1 MAGHTEQLDT
11 FVTVVKTGSFTAA
24 AEQLGQ
30 ATSVV
35 SRRVK
40 QLEQRLGVALLVRT
54 TRSLRLTS
62 EGEWYYQQAC
72 SILRQLNQADHFL
85 MDRSHKPAG
94 KLRVDSATPFI
105 LHQLVPL
112 VAEFLA
118 LYPEIELT
126 LDSSESFINLIEK
139 RVDVAIRFG
148 ELTDSSLKARK
159 LGAGFRRLLA
169 SPNYLA
175 SFGTPESLADLVK
188 HRCIGFSSIEHL
200 NRWPL
205 RDHDGEL
212 YKITPYL
219 TADSGETVRQLAL
232 HGNGIACLS
241 GFMTQEDIRAG
252 RLVPVLEHLREQVLM
267 PVYAVYYSEGEANP
281 RVRCFIDF
289 LTQKLVL

>member
-24 AEQLGQ
+24 ADQLGQ
-30 ATSVV
+30 ATSVI

-62 EGEWYYQQAC
+62 EGEWYYQQAS
-72 SILRQLNQADHFL
+72 SILRQLAQADHFL

-94 KLRVDSATPFI
+94 KLRIDSATPFI
-105 LHQLVPL
+105 LHQVVPL
-112 VAEFLA
+112 VSEFLA

-169 SPNYLA
+169 SPDYLA
-175 SFGTPESLADLVK
+175 SFGTPDTLADLAK
-188 HRCIGFSSIEHL
+188 HRCIGFSSADNL
-200 NRWPL
+200 NRWPI

-212 YKITPYL
+212 YKITSYL

-252 RLVPVLEHLREQVLM
+252 RLVPVLEHVREQVLM

>member
-24 AEQLGQ
+24 ADQLGQ
-30 ATSVV
+30 ATSVI

-62 EGEWYYQQAC
+62 EGEWYYQQAS
-72 SILRQLNQADHFL
+72 SILRQLAQADHFL

-94 KLRVDSATPFI
+94 KLRIDSATPCI

-112 VAEFLA
+112 VSEFLA

-169 SPNYLA
+169 SPHYLA
-175 SFGTPESLADLVK
+175 SFGTPDTLADLAQ
-188 HRCIGFSSIEHL
+188 HRCIGFSSADNL
-200 NRWPL
+200 NRWPI

-219 TADSGETVRQLAL
+219 SADSGETIRQLAL

-252 RLVPVLEHLREQVLM
+252 RLVPVLEHAREQVLM

>member
-1 MAGHTEQLDT
+1 MSGHTEQLDT

-24 AEQLGQ
+24 ADQLGQ
-30 ATSVV
+30 ATSVI

-72 SILRQLNQADHFL
+72 SILRQLSQADHFL

-94 KLRVDSATPFI
+94 KLRIDSATPFI

-112 VAEFLA
+112 VSEFLA

-169 SPNYLA
+169 SPHYLA
-175 SFGTPESLADLVK
+175 SFGTPETLADLAK
-188 HRCIGFSSIEHL
+188 HRCIAFSSADNL
-200 NRWPL
+200 NKWPV
-205 RDHDGEL
+205 RDKDGEL

-219 TADSGETVRQLAL
+219 SADSGETVRQLAL

>member
-1 MAGHTEQLDT
+1 MAGQTEQLDT

-40 QLEQRLGVALLVRT
+40 QLEQRLGVALLLRT

-72 SILRQLNQADHFL
+72 SILRQLSQADHFL

-94 KLRVDSATPFI
+94 KLRIDSATPFI

-112 VAEFLA
+112 VSEFLA

-126 LDSSESFINLIEK
+126 LDSSESFIHLIEK

-169 SPNYLA
+169 SPEYLA
-175 SFGTPESLADLVK
+175 SFGTPDTLADLAI
-188 HRCIGFSSIEHL
+188 HRCIGFSSAETL
-200 NRWPL
+200 NRWPI
-205 RDHDGEL
+205 RDKDGEL
-212 YKITPYL
+212 YKITPHVS
-219 TADSGETVRQLAL
+219 ADSGETIRQLAL

>member
-24 AEQLGQ
+24 ADQLGQ
-30 ATSVV
+30 ATSVI

-62 EGEWYYQQAC
+62 EGEWYYQQAS
-72 SILRQLNQADHFL
+72 SILRQLAQADHFL

-94 KLRVDSATPFI
+94 KLRIDSATPFI

-112 VAEFLA
+112 VSEFLA

-169 SPNYLA
+169 SPDYLA
-175 SFGTPESLADLVK
+175 SFGTPDTLADLAQ
-188 HRCIGFSSIEHL
+188 HRCIGFSSADNL
-200 NRWPL
+200 NRWPI

-212 YKITPYL
+212 YKITPHL
-219 TADSGETVRQLAL
+219 SADSGETIRQLAL

-252 RLVPVLEHLREQVLM
+252 RLVPVLEHVREQVLM

>member
-1 MAGHTEQLDT
+1 MAGQTQQLDT

-24 AEQLGQ
+24 ADQLGQ
-30 ATSVV
+30 ATSVI

-72 SILRQLNQADHFL
+72 SILRQLAQADHFL
-85 MDRSHKPAG
+85 MDRSHKPTG
-94 KLRVDSATPFI
+94 KLRVDSATPFV

-112 VAEFLA
+112 ISEFLA

-126 LDSSESFINLIEK
+126 LDTSESFINLIEK

-159 LGAGFRRLLA
+159 LGSGFRRLLA
-169 SPNYLA
+169 SPDYLA
-175 SFGTPESLADLVK
+175 GFGTPETLADLAR
-188 HRCIGFSSIEHL
+188 HRCLGFSSVEQL
-200 NRWPL
+200 NRWPI
-205 RDHDGEL
+205 RDSEGEF
-212 YKITPYL
+212 YRITPYVS
-219 TADSGETVRQLAL
+219 ADSGETLRQLAL
-232 HGNGIACLS
+232 YGNGIACLS

-267 PVYAVYYSEGEANP
+267 PVYAVYYGEGEANP

-289 LTQKLVL
+289 LAQKLVL

>member
-11 FVTVVKTGSFTAA
+11 FVAVVKTGSFTAA
-24 AEQLGQ
+24 ADQLGQ

-72 SILRQLNQADHFL
+72 SILRQLAMADHFL

-94 KLRVDSATPFI
+94 KLRVDSASPFI

-112 VAEFLA
+112 VSEFLA

-126 LDSSESFINLIEK
+126 LDSSESFIHLIEK

-169 SPNYLA
+169 SPDYLA
-175 SFGTPESLADLVK
+175 SFGTPETVEDLAK
-188 HRCIGFSSIEHL
+188 HHCIAFSSAEHL
-200 NRWPL
+200 NRWPV
-205 RDHDGEL
+205 RDLEGGF
-212 YKITPYL
+212 YKITPYVS
-219 TADSGETVRQLAL
+219 ADSGETVRQLAL
-232 HGNGIACLS
+232 LGNGIACLS
-241 GFMTQEDIRAG
+241 GFMTQDDIRAG
-252 RLVPVLEHLREQVLM
+252 RLIPVLENLREQVLM
-267 PVYAVYYSEGEANP
+267 PVYAVYYSEGEADP

-289 LTQKLVL
+289 LAQKLVL

>member
-1 MAGHTEQLDT
+1 MAGQTEQLDT

-30 ATSVV
+30 ATSVI

-72 SILRQLNQADHFL
+72 SILRQLAQADHFL

-94 KLRVDSATPFI
+94 KLRVDSATPFV

-112 VAEFLA
+112 ISEFLA

-169 SPNYLA
+169 SPAYLA
-175 SFGTPESLADLVK
+175 SFGTPESLSDLAQ
-188 HRCIGFSSIEHL
+188 HRCIGFSSAENL
-200 NRWPL
+200 NRWPV
-205 RDHDGEL
+205 RDQDGEF

-219 TADSGETVRQLAL
+219 SADSGETVRQLAL

-252 RLVPVLEHLREQVLM
+252 LLVPVLEHLREQVLM

>member
-1 MAGHTEQLDT
+1 MAGQTEQLDT

-40 QLEQRLGVALLVRT
+40 QLEQRLGVALLLRT

-72 SILRQLNQADHFL
+72 SILRQLSQADHFL

-94 KLRVDSATPFI
+94 KLRIDSATPFI

-112 VAEFLA
+112 VSEFLA

-126 LDSSESFINLIEK
+126 LDSSESFIHLIEK

-159 LGAGFRRLLA
+159 LGSGFRRLLA
-169 SPNYLA
+169 SPEYLA
-175 SFGTPESLADLVK
+175 SFGTPDTLADLAT
-188 HRCIGFSSIEHL
+188 HRCIGFSSAENL
-200 NRWPL
+200 NRWPI
-205 RDHDGEL
+205 RDKDGEL
-212 YKITPYL
+212 YKITPHVS
-219 TADSGETVRQLAL
+219 ADSGETIRQLAL

>member
-24 AEQLGQ
+24 ADQLGQ
-30 ATSVV
+30 ATSVI

-62 EGEWYYQQAC
+62 EGEWYYQQAS
-72 SILRQLNQADHFL
+72 SILRQLALADHFL

-94 KLRVDSATPFI
+94 KLRIDSATPFI

-112 VAEFLA
+112 VSEFLA

-169 SPNYLA
+169 SPDYLA
-175 SFGTPESLADLVK
+175 SFGIPETLADLAK
-188 HRCIGFSSIEHL
+188 HRCIAFSSADAL
-200 NRWPL
+200 NRWPV
-205 RDHDGEL
+205 RDHEGEF

-219 TADSGETVRQLAL
+219 SADSGETVRQLAL

-241 GFMTQEDIRAG
+241 GFMTQDDIRAG
-252 RLVPVLEHLREQVLM
+252 RLVPVLEHVREQVLM

>member
-1 MAGHTEQLDT
+1 MAGQTQQLDT

-24 AEQLGQ
+24 ADQLGQ
-30 ATSVV
+30 ATSVI

-72 SILRQLNQADHFL
+72 SILRQLAQADHFL
-85 MDRSHKPAG
+85 MDRSHKPTG
-94 KLRVDSATPFI
+94 KLRVDSATPFV

-112 VAEFLA
+112 ISEFLA

-126 LDSSESFINLIEK
+126 LDTSESFINLIEK

-159 LGAGFRRLLA
+159 LGSGFRRLLA
-169 SPNYLA
+169 SPDYLA
-175 SFGTPESLADLVK
+175 GFGTPETLADLAR
-188 HRCIGFSSIEHL
+188 HRCLGFSSVEQL
-200 NRWPL
+200 NRWPI
-205 RDHDGEL
+205 RDSEGEF
-212 YKITPYL
+212 YRITPYVS
-219 TADSGETVRQLAL
+219 ADSGETLRELAL
-232 HGNGIACLS
+232 YGNGIACLS

-289 LTQKLVL
+289 LAQKLVL

>member
-1 MAGHTEQLDT
+1 
-11 FVTVVKTGSFTAA
+11 
-24 AEQLGQ
+24 
-30 ATSVV
+30 
-35 SRRVK
+35 
-40 QLEQRLGVALLVRT
+40 
-54 TRSLRLTS
+54 
-62 EGEWYYQQAC
+62 
-72 SILRQLNQADHFL
+72 
-85 MDRSHKPAG
+85 
-94 KLRVDSATPFI
+94 
-105 LHQLVPL
+105 L

-159 LGAGFRRLLA
+159 LAAGFRRLLA

-241 GFMTQEDIRAG
+241 GFMTQET
-252 RLVPVLEHLREQVLM
+252 
-267 PVYAVYYSEGEANP
+267 NP

>member
-219 TADSGETVRQLAL
+219 TADSGETVRQLVL

>member
-1 MAGHTEQLDT
+1 MAVHTEQLDT

-24 AEQLGQ
+24 ADQLGQ
-30 ATSVV
+30 ATSVI

-40 QLEQRLGVALLVRT
+40 QLEQRLGVALLLRT

-72 SILRQLNQADHFL
+72 SILRQLSQADHFL

-94 KLRVDSATPFI
+94 KLRIDSATPFI

-112 VAEFLA
+112 VSEFLA

-159 LGAGFRRLLA
+159 LGSGFRRLLA
-169 SPNYLA
+169 SPEYLA
-175 SFGTPESLADLVK
+175 SFGTPDTLADLAT
-188 HRCIGFSSIEHL
+188 HRCIGFSSAENL
-200 NRWPL
+200 NRWPI
-205 RDHDGEL
+205 RDKDGEL
-212 YKITPYL
+212 YKISAYVS
-219 TADSGETVRQLAL
+219 ADSGETIRQLAL

-252 RLVPVLEHLREQVLM
+252 RLVPVLEHIREQVLM

>member
-1 MAGHTEQLDT
+1 MAGQTEQLDT
-11 FVTVVKTGSFTAA
+11 FVTVVNAGSFTAA

-30 ATSVV
+30 ATSVI
-35 SRRVK
+35 SRRLK

-72 SILRQLNQADHFL
+72 SILRQLQQADHFL

-112 VAEFLA
+112 VAEFTA

-126 LDSSESFINLIEK
+126 LDSSESIINLIEK

-169 SPNYLA
+169 SPQYLA
-175 SFGTPESLADLVK
+175 SFGLPETVADLAR
-188 HRCIGFSSIEHL
+188 HRCIGFSSVEQL
-200 NRWPL
+200 NRWPV
-205 RDHDGEL
+205 RDQNGDF
-212 YKITPYL
+212 YKITPAVS
-219 TADSGETVRQLAL
+219 ADSGETVRQLAL

-252 RLVPVLEHLREQVLM
+252 RLVPVLEAWREQLLM

-289 LTQKLVL
+289 LAQKLVL

>member
-24 AEQLGQ
+24 ADQLGQ
-30 ATSVV
+30 ATSVI

-72 SILRQLNQADHFL
+72 SILRQLSQADHFL

-112 VAEFLA
+112 VSEFLA

-169 SPNYLA
+169 SPDYLA
-175 SFGTPESLADLVK
+175 SFGTPETLADLAK
-188 HRCIGFSSIEHL
+188 HRCIAFSSADNL
-200 NRWPL
+200 NRWPV
-205 RDHDGEL
+205 RDHEGEL
-212 YKITPYL
+212 YKITPYVS
-219 TADSGETVRQLAL
+219 ADSGETVRQLAL

-252 RLVPVLEHLREQVLM
+252 RLLPVLEHLREQVLM

>member
-24 AEQLGQ
+24 ADQLGQ
-30 ATSVV
+30 ATSVI

-62 EGEWYYQQAC
+62 EGEWYYQQAS
-72 SILRQLNQADHFL
+72 SILRQLAQADHFL

-94 KLRVDSATPFI
+94 KLRIDSATPFI

-112 VAEFLA
+112 VSEFLA

-169 SPNYLA
+169 SPDYLA
-175 SFGTPESLADLVK
+175 SFGTPDTLADLAQ
-188 HRCIGFSSIEHL
+188 HRCIGFSSADNL
-200 NRWPL
+200 NRWPI

-219 TADSGETVRQLAL
+219 SADSGETIRQLAL

-252 RLVPVLEHLREQVLM
+252 RLVPVMEHAREQVLM

>member
-24 AEQLGQ
+24 ADHLGQ
-30 ATSVV
+30 ATSVI

-62 EGEWYYQQAC
+62 EGEWYYLQAC
-72 SILRQLNQADHFL
+72 SILRQLAQADHFL

-94 KLRVDSATPFI
+94 KLRIDSATPFI

-169 SPNYLA
+169 SPDYLA
-175 SFGTPESLADLVK
+175 SFGTPETLADLVK
-188 HRCIGFSSIEHL
+188 HRCIGFSSADNL
-200 NRWPL
+200 NRWPI
-205 RDHDGEL
+205 RDNESEL

-219 TADSGETVRQLAL
+219 SADSGETIRQLAL

-241 GFMTQEDIRAG
+241 GFMTQEDIRMG
-252 RLVPVLEHLREQVLM
+252 RLVPVLEHVREQVLM

>member
-24 AEQLGQ
+24 ADQLGQ

>member
-24 AEQLGQ
+24 ADQLGQ
-30 ATSVV
+30 ATSVI

-62 EGEWYYQQAC
+62 EGEWYYQQAS
-72 SILRQLNQADHFL
+72 SILRQLAQADHFL

-94 KLRVDSATPFI
+94 KLRIDSATPFI

-112 VAEFLA
+112 VSEFLA

-169 SPNYLA
+169 SPDYLA
-175 SFGTPESLADLVK
+175 SFGTPDTLADLAQ
-188 HRCIGFSSIEHL
+188 HRCIGFSSADNL
-200 NRWPL
+200 NRWPI
-205 RDHDGEL
+205 RDPDGEL
-212 YKITPYL
+212 YKITPYV
-219 TADSGETVRQLAL
+219 TADSGETIRQLAL

-252 RLVPVLEHLREQVLM
+252 RLVPVLEHAREQVLM

>member
-1 MAGHTEQLDT
+1 MAGQTEQLDT
-11 FVTVVKTGSFTAA
+11 FVTVVNAGSFTAA

-30 ATSVV
+30 ATSVI
-35 SRRVK
+35 SRRLK

-72 SILRQLNQADHFL
+72 SILRQLQQADHFL

-112 VAEFLA
+112 VAEFTA

-126 LDSSESFINLIEK
+126 LDSSESIINLIEK

-169 SPNYLA
+169 R
-175 SFGTPESLADLVK
+175 
-188 HRCIGFSSIEHL
+188 HRCIGFSSVEQL
-200 NRWPL
+200 NRWPV
-205 RDHDGEL
+205 RDQNGDF
-212 YKITPYL
+212 YKITPAVS
-219 TADSGETVRQLAL
+219 ADSGETVRQLAL

-252 RLVPVLEHLREQVLM
+252 RLVPVLEAWREQLLM

-289 LTQKLVL
+289 LAQKLVL